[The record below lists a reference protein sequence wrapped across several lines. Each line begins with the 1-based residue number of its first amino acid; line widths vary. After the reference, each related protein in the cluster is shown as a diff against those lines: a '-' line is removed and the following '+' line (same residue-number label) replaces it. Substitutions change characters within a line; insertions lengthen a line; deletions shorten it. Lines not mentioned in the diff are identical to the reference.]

1 MTITN
6 VGVLCIEE
14 SRKPRLKENLN
25 WITCRKENW
34 SDREGKGA
42 QYKKVKTET
51 FATWK
56 NI

>member
-34 SDREGKGA
+34 SDREGKGD